1 MSLELHHLHLSQSE
15 RVVWLLEE
23 LKVPYTLHVH
33 DRDPKTGMAPQ
44 HIKDINPFGTAPY
57 FRDTTVS
64 PPVSLSESGAIV
76 EYILTVYGG
85 KTTPGSDVPR
95 LTRTPD
101 DKEYGDY
108 LQWLHFAN
116 ASLQPSFSMIMTFLL
131 AGMSQ
136 DSPIVQVFSKRNA
149 TALKLLDERLA
160 GSKFLAGEHL
170 SAADIMNVCSLSTL
184 RGFAPT
190 VDLGPYPNIL
200 RYLKDVAER
209 PAYLEAL
216 RKGDY
221 GMEPMIQPK
230 VKGFTQFESFKGAL
244 EKFNNQG

>member
-23 LKVPYTLHVH
+23 LKVPYTLHVY
-33 DRDPKTGMAPQ
+33 DRDPTTGLAPQ

-64 PPVSLSESGAIV
+64 PPVSLAESGAIV
-76 EYILTVYGG
+76 EYILTVHGG
-85 KTTPGSDVPR
+85 NTAPGSGVPR
-95 LTRTPD
+95 LIRTPD
-101 DKEYGDY
+101 DKEYGEY

-116 ASLQPSFSMIMTFLL
+116 GSLQPSFSRIMTFLL
-131 AGMSQ
+131 AGMSD
-136 DSPIVQVFSKRNA
+136 DSPIVQVFNGRNV
-149 TALKLLDERLA
+149 TALRLIDERLA
-160 GSKFLAGEHL
+160 GNKFLAGEHL
-170 SAADIMNVCSLSTL
+170 SAADIMTVCSLTTL

-190 VDLGPYPNIL
+190 IDLGPHKNIL

-216 RKGDY
+216 KKGGH

-230 VKGFTQFESFKGAL
+230 VKGFTQFESFRGAL
-244 EKFNNQG
+244 AKYS

>member
-33 DRDPKTGMAPQ
+33 DRDPITGLAPKQ
-44 HIKDINPFGTAPY
+44 IKDINPFGTAPY

-76 EYILTVYGG
+76 EYILTAHGG
-85 KTTPGSDVPR
+85 NTAPGSSSGVPR
-95 LTRTPD
+95 LIRTPGD
-101 DKEYGDY
+101 SDYGEY

-116 ASLQPSFSMIMTFLL
+116 GSLQPSVSRTMTFLL
-131 AGMSQ
+131 AGMPQ
-136 DSPIVQVFSKRNA
+136 DSPIVQVFNRRTEA
-149 TALKLLDERLA
+149 ALGLVDARLA
-160 GSKFLAGEHL
+160 GSRFLAGEEL
-170 SAADIMNVCSLSTL
+170 SAADIMTVCSLTTL

-190 VDLGPYPNIL
+190 VDLGPHQNIL
-200 RYLKDVAER
+200 RYLKDVAAR

-221 GMEPMIQPK
+221 GMEPMIQPR
-230 VKGFTQFESFKGAL
+230 VKGFSQFEAFRGAL
-244 EKFNNQG
+244 EKFN